1 MNSLLSSR
9 IVLGMSACF
18 VCAVSLALSAMPV
31 YAAHGLAFSQE
42 TVFAPLGKQR
52 ERVDSTGKRILAF
65 GRETTEFMG
74 LAGFSDLSPNW
85 RVLYGL
91 QTALAGY
98 PLFKFSGSLAFMINT
113 PYNLPMRPYLFLG
126 IDPLVTTHPDLI
138 SFGLGSHGGFGVEY
152 SWNNSLHLN
161 LEVRSYFNS
170 PYQAKETTEIAL
182 WPAGTFSLGGQAGF
196 FF

>member
-1 MNSLLSSR
+1 MNLKLRSCFSLGWAVCLACTG
-9 IVLGMSACF
+9 VLG
-18 VCAVSLALSAMPV
+18 LPTEPV
-31 YAAHGLAFSQE
+31 YAANGLAFSQE

-52 ERVDSTGKRILAF
+52 ERFDSTGKRIIAF

-85 RVLYGL
+85 RLLYGL
-91 QTALAGY
+91 QTALVGY

-126 IDPLVTTHPDLI
+126 LDPLVSAHPDLTP
-138 SFGLGSHGGFGVEY
+138 FGLGSHGGFGVEY

-170 PYQAKETTEIAL
+170 PYQAKETTEVAL
-182 WPAGTFSLGGQAGF
+182 WPGGTFSLGGQAGF

>member
-1 MNSLLSSR
+1 MKPMLRFR
-9 IVLGMSACF
+9 IALGMSNCL
-18 VCAVSLALSAMPV
+18 VCAVLLVLPAKPV

-42 TVFAPLGKQR
+42 TVFAPMGKQR
-52 ERVDSTGKRILAF
+52 ERFDNTGKRIVAF

-85 RVLYGL
+85 RLLYGL
-91 QTALAGY
+91 QTAMAGY

-126 IDPLVTTHPDLI
+126 IDPLLSAHPDLMP
-138 SFGLGSHGGFGVEY
+138 FGLGSHGGFGVEY

-161 LEVRSYFNS
+161 FEVRSYFNS

-182 WPAGTFSLGGQAGF
+182 WPGGTFSLGGQAGF

>member
-1 MNSLLSSR
+1 MKPQIAAGSLLAGL
-9 IVLGMSACF
+9 VLCCFGLGFTAPSAG
-18 VCAVSLALSAMPV
+18 
-31 YAAHGLAFSQE
+31 AAHGLAFSQE

-52 ERVDSTGKRILAF
+52 ERIDTAGKRVTAF

-91 QTALAGY
+91 QAAQVGY

-126 IDPLVTTHPDLI
+126 VDPLLSAHPDLAP
-138 SFGLGSHGGFGVEY
+138 FGLGSHGGFGVEY
-152 SWNNSLHLN
+152 SWNNRLHLN
-161 LEVRSYFNS
+161 LELRSYFNS

-182 WPAGTFSLGGQAGF
+182 WPSGTFSLGGAAGF

>member
-1 MNSLLSSR
+1 MKPQNVAGSLLASLVLCCFGQGLTASS
-9 IVLGMSACF
+9 AE
-18 VCAVSLALSAMPV
+18 
-31 YAAHGLAFSQE
+31 AAHGLAFSQE

-52 ERVDSTGKRILAF
+52 ERIDSTGKRVAAF

-91 QTALAGY
+91 QAAQVGY
-98 PLFKFSGSLAFMINT
+98 PLLKLSGSLAFMINT

-126 IDPLVTTHPDLI
+126 VDPLLSAHPDLTP
-138 SFGLGSHGGFGVEY
+138 FGLGSHGGFGVEY
-152 SWNNSLHLN
+152 SWNNSLQLN
-161 LEVRSYFNS
+161 LELRSYFNS
-170 PYQAKETTEIAL
+170 PYQSKETTEIAL
-182 WPAGTFSLGGQAGF
+182 WPSGTFSLGGSAGF

>member
-1 MNSLLSSR
+1 M
-9 IVLGMSACF
+9 
-18 VCAVSLALSAMPV
+18 AVSFVYAVPLALPLQPV
-31 YAAHGLAFSQE
+31 YAAYGLAFSQE

-52 ERVDSTGKRILAF
+52 ERFDNTGKRIIAF

-85 RVLYGL
+85 RLLYGL

-126 IDPLVTTHPDLI
+126 LDPLVSANPDLMP
-138 SFGLGSHGGFGVEY
+138 FGLGSHGGFGVEY

-182 WPAGTFSLGGQAGF
+182 WPGGTFSLGGQAGF